1 MDGRSCSDSDH
12 TYASYTEE
20 ILSEQLP
27 EVLDS
32 NLAESADV
40 FCNPLVHH
48 RTTRMFASIREGGW
62 TAMHVDEFTD
72 GEEANLLQNYKSEQQ
87 IMLTIRLQIRGK
99 R

>member
-1 MDGRSCSDSDH
+1 MGAHAVTPDH

-40 FCNPLVHH
+40 FCEPGWFNIEQSEDIL
-48 RTTRMFASIREGGW
+48 RASRAADWI
-62 TAMHVDEFTD
+62 
-72 GEEANLLQNYKSEQQ
+72 
-87 IMLTIRLQIRGK
+87 
-99 R
+99 